1 MLNMRRIVVWAFI
14 AVLAACTSVFPGNP
28 TAGQGGS
35 EQISCRQ
42 LYQSYTRCYE
52 TGQRIGYEACVAAAH
67 QTSEELLRPLGQSLL
82 LGLAVRAL
90 EMACLLGCETAKT
103 ATFLAYPDFERAM
116 CP

>member
-14 AVLAACTSVFPGNP
+14 AVLAACTSVFPENP

-52 TGQRIGYEACVAAAH
+52 TGQRMGYEACVAAAH
-67 QTSEELLRPLGQSLL
+67 QTSEELLTRLGQIFLIGRAS
-82 LGLAVRAL
+82 VRDGVSAR
-90 EMACLLGCETAKT
+90 CETAKT
-103 ATFLAYPDFERAM
+103 DTFLAYHDFERAM
-116 CP
+116 CL